1 LSHTPRRPRH
11 PGRHGRPS
19 ARAPQLASR
28 NPDPAAGLR
37 ALVEE
42 GIVAAAA
49 LNARDDLEL
58 AAASTQRLG
67 TLSSGM
73 WQALS
78 RELATAAERLDR
90 STMNRMEDI
99 ARRARLLQVDP
110 EQIVAVGVAAAH
122 LAEHR
127 ETLETLVKP
136 GEDAH
141 RLLGP
146 NMLFGYSVGASLVEE
161 DEEEDDDDEP
171 SRPAVEVALFLWPAP
186 LTPAMVSIV
195 PSLLPGG
202 VAAAAVAL
210 GLRLGASAPLLDAL
224 TTATALARNDLAH
237 ALTELAVACWTAH
250 SLDEEPL
257 DDDDDEE
264 EDIDDDVEDD
274 DGPAGVD
281 GL

>member
-1 LSHTPRRPRH
+1 
-11 PGRHGRPS
+11 
-19 ARAPQLASR
+19 
-28 NPDPAAGLR
+28 LR

-90 STMNRMEDI
+90 STMDRMEDI
-99 ARRARLLQVDP
+99 ARRARSLQVDP
-110 EQIVAVGVAAAH
+110 EEVVAVGVAAAH

-127 ETLETLVKP
+127 ETIETLVKP
-136 GEDAH
+136 GEAAH
-141 RLLGP
+141 RLLAP
-146 NMLFGYSVGASLVEE
+146 NMLFGYSLGASLAGEEE
-161 DEEEDDDDEP
+161 DEDDDEP
-171 SRPAVEVALFLWPAP
+171 SAPVVEVALFLWPAP

-257 DDDDDEE
+257 DDDDDEDEE